1 MGKEKRLLDF
11 NKAIIL
17 LLIISI
23 FIIIKA
29 ALAPQTYSLE
39 QEANIVL
46 AKLTDGNAQISLL
59 SSNQISIEKLE
70 MLDKME
76 YGEVK
81 GILGVKSDFCIYFED
96 TTGNIVRIDDISP
109 GIGSDK
115 ISIDGE
121 PCG

>member
-1 MGKEKRLLDF
+1 MRLKPTVPKIHRGFLSMGKEKRLLDF

-46 AKLTDGNAQISLL
+46 AKLVYAALL
-59 SSNQISIEKLE
+59 TL
-70 MLDKME
+70 
-76 YGEVK
+76 
-81 GILGVKSDFCIYFED
+81 
-96 TTGNIVRIDDISP
+96 IVVLVTIFVTRLF
-109 GIGSDK
+109 
-115 ISIDGE
+115 
-121 PCG
+121 